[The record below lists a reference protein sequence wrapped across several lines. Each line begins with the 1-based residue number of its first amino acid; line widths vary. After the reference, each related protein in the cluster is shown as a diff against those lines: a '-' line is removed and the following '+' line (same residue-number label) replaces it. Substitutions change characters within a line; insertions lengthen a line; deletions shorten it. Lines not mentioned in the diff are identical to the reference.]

1 MVDSS
6 SRETPW
12 PTFPPSL
19 PPSLTLEIVYARLVV
34 VVAKSIKSA
43 SDRCAGRRFGVGQLS
58 GSERDRDIELLK
70 ITVDFVSRKI
80 FRGKQTTYRNEN
92 RFLRSRFCRIN
103 CSWFGGYDNSK
114 FSWFLMRR
122 FKVNFSRVLFRIWI
136 FWVILILVKIFFS
149 F

>member
-80 FRGKQTTYRNEN
+80 FQESKRRIETKTGFSVPDSAELIARGSEATIIRS
-92 RFLRSRFCRIN
+92 FLDF
-103 CSWFGGYDNSK
+103 
-114 FSWFLMRR
+114 
-122 FKVNFSRVLFRIWI
+122 
-136 FWVILILVKIFFS
+136 
-149 F
+149 

>member
-1 MVDSS
+1 M
-6 SRETPW
+6 
-12 PTFPPSL
+12 
-19 PPSLTLEIVYARLVV
+19 
-34 VVAKSIKSA
+34 AKSIKSA

-80 FRGKQTTYRNEN
+80 FQESKRRIETKTGFSAPDSAELIARGSEATIIRS
-92 RFLRSRFCRIN
+92 FLDF
-103 CSWFGGYDNSK
+103 Y
-114 FSWFLMRR
+114 LMRR